1 MIHIHK
7 SNRYIEFINTNIY
20 NNYGLINNI
29 FYSKNYGKFK
39 ILNYI
44 ETSIDRHKIYKIEF
58 LNTNFKTKARLKEI
72 LSGSIKDKISVNL
85 KIGSKYKSANCGYFI
100 IDKILGLNKYHQQIY
115 KIKFLDTGYKVITT
129 KYHILHGNLKDPL
142 KVTVFNIGYLGENF
156 KENKKTD
163 KTLYNVLI
171 KRWYIMI
178 SRCYNKKDKS
188 FKFYGAKGIT
198 VDKNWHNF
206 SNYFSDV
213 QKLKGFDRKLITDN
227 KIQLDKDL
235 KQIDKPYNER
245 IYSKDTCIWLSQYD
259 NNFIKD
265 THFNKNQLT

>member
-100 IDKILGLNKYHQQIY
+100 IDKSD
-115 KIKFLDTGYKVITT
+115 LDTVIVRKWRLWKGRFFTGVKQPIHLTDFLIPDKPKNCVIDHINQKPHDNRRCNLRVTT
-129 KYHILHGNLKDPL
+129 QSNNTKNRTLMTN
-142 KVTVFNIGYLGENF
+142 NISGFAGIWF
-156 KENKKTD
+156 
-163 KTLYNVLI
+163 
-171 KRWYIMI
+171 
-178 SRCYNKKDKS
+178 DKS
-188 FKFYGAKGIT
+188 RNKWCAEIKTNYIKCFLGRYSDLEDACFVRLVAENIMFGEYRSTTNDLRLVPLANSS
-198 VDKNWHNF
+198 KNKDELQK
-206 SNYFSDV
+206 YV
-213 QKLKGFDRKLITDN
+213 EQKLT
-227 KIQLDKDL
+227 L
-235 KQIDKPYNER
+235 KFELAN
-245 IYSKDTCIWLSQYD
+245 
-259 NNFIKD
+259 
-265 THFNKNQLT
+265 